1 MQTGLECSWALTSFR
16 FVAVEPSKE
25 SREVA
30 RLRKKMFPRK
40 SFQLKR
46 SKAFRI
52 HRALIDGQGPYY
64 STSLTVPLT
73 RQSLQEEEEDEDEFS
88 TESRVFLY
96 SLCDS

>member
-16 FVAVEPSKE
+16 FVAVEPFE
-25 SREVA
+25 IIA
-30 RLRKKMFPRK
+30 RGCEIKKKMFPRK
-40 SFQLKR
+40 PFQLKR